1 MGSDKNGFLIDM
13 TCRTNR
19 TG

>member
-13 TCRTNR
+13 TCWTNW